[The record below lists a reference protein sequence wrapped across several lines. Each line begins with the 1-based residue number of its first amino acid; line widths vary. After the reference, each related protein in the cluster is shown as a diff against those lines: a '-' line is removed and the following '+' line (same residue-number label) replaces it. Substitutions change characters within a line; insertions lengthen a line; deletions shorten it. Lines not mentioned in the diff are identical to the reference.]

1 MPVVVAIVAAVAL
14 GVGVYWG
21 LERLGAAAILPA
33 ALRTGAWLILA
44 LLVLDLSCAKPPE
57 AARPLVLLDA
67 SLSMAG
73 AGGRWAEARAAAN
86 AAGEVRLVGTLGDDS
101 LPAGGRS
108 ALAGAVAA
116 GAASGR
122 PVWLVTDGEL
132 EDASEIPADV
142 LAQTGIKLFARR
154 RGPDLALVRVAGP
167 ERIAVGDTL
176 RLDVEVSGFDITDRT
191 QVTVDV
197 SSGETRWL
205 TATVPLANGSGAV
218 VIEGALPRTAAPG
231 RHLLTVALRDARDS
245 EPRTDRRLH
254 AIVVLPTPGIVVVAN
269 PANWESRFFSRTIG
283 EVAALPVRGYFA
295 VAPNR
300 WARMGDLAP
309 VSGTEVDQ
317 AVGRADL
324 LVQFGDG
331 ADRARR
337 TAARA
342 RLDWVATSRTSLPAE
357 GDWYLM
363 PGGVSP
369 VSGAFVGL
377 PVDSFPPAAAMVA
390 LTPGPGD
397 WVGLVGQ
404 LSRRGGE
411 RPAVVGRDSAGRRE
425 VMVGVAGLWRWAFR
439 GGQSE
444 QAYRAWVAATT
455 TWLLGASDSA
465 TGRARP
471 IRAVVAQGRPV
482 IFERL
487 RPDVTTLRLDL
498 RGPAG
503 DWSDT
508 LRFDGSGRAEL
519 RLAPGRYDYRL
530 EGGGSGLLGVEV
542 YSEEWIPRPV
552 TVPEREATAA
562 PPPGRAPLRD
572 QLWLFALAIVALS
585 GEWWWRRRAGL
596 R

>member
-1 MPVVVAIVAAVAL
+1 MAAIAL
-14 GVGVYWG
+14 AGGVYWG
-21 LERLGAAAILPA
+21 VERLGAAAIVPA
-33 ALRTGAWLILA
+33 ALRAGAWLILG

-57 AARPLVLLDA
+57 AGRPLVLLDA

-73 AGGRWAEARAAAN
+73 AGARWAEARAAAG
-86 AAGEVRLVGTLGDDS
+86 AAGEVRLVGTLGNDS
-101 LPAGGRS
+101 LPTGGRS
-108 ALAGAVAA
+108 VLANAVAA

-132 EDASEIPADV
+132 EDAAEIPADV
-142 LAQTGIKLFARR
+142 LAQTGIKVFARR
-154 RGPDLALVRVAGP
+154 RGPDLALVRVSGP
-167 ERIAVGDTL
+167 ERIATGDTL
-176 RLDVEVSGFDITDRT
+176 RLDVEVSGFDASDRT

-218 VIEGALPRTAAPG
+218 VVEGALPQTAVPG
-231 RHLLTVALRDARDS
+231 RHLLTVALRDVEDS

-269 PANWESRFFSRTIG
+269 PASWESRFFFRTIG

-295 VAPNR
+295 LAPNR

-309 VSGTEVDQ
+309 VSATEVDQ
-317 AVGRADL
+317 AVARADL

-331 ADRARR
+331 PDRGRR
-337 TAARA
+337 SAARG
-342 RLDWVATSRTSLPAE
+342 RLDWVATSKNSLPAD
-357 GDWYLM
+357 GDWYLI

-369 VSGAFVGL
+369 VAGAFVGL
-377 PVDSFPPAAAMVA
+377 PVDSFPPAAALVA

-425 VMVGVAGLWRWAFR
+425 VLVGAAGLWRWAFR

-471 IRAVVAQGRPV
+471 VRAVVAQGRPV
-482 IFERL
+482 TFERL
-487 RPDVTTLRLDL
+487 RPDVTTLRIDL
-498 RGPAG
+498 RSPTG
-503 DWSDT
+503 DRSDT

-519 RLAPGRYDYRL
+519 LLAPGRYDYRL
-530 EGGGSGLLGVEV
+530 EGGGSGLVGVEV
-542 YSEEWIPRPV
+542 YSEEWLPRPV
-552 TVPEREATAA
+552 VVPEREATVAA
-562 PPPGRAPLRD
+562 PGGRAPLRD
-572 QLWLFALAIVALS
+572 EWWLFALAIAALS

>member
-1 MPVVVAIVAAVAL
+1 MLIVAAVVAAIVL
-14 GVGVYWG
+14 AGGVYWG
-21 LERLGAAAILPA
+21 LERLGRPALVPA
-33 ALRTGAWLILA
+33 ALRAGAWLVLG
-44 LLVLDLSCAKPPE
+44 LLLLDLSCAKSPE
-57 AARPLVLLDA
+57 AGRPLVLLDA

-73 AGGRWAEARAAAN
+73 AGGRWAEAKAAAE
-86 AAGEVRLVGTLGDDS
+86 AAGEVRLVGTLGADS
-101 LPAGGRS
+101 LPSGGRS
-108 ALAGAVAA
+108 ILAGAVAA
-116 GAASGR
+116 AAAGGR

-132 EDASEIPADV
+132 EDAAEIPGDV
-142 LAQTGIKLFARR
+142 LAQTGIKLFARP
-154 RGPDLALVRVAGP
+154 RGPDLALVRVSGP

-176 RLDVEVSGFDITDRT
+176 RLDVEVSGFDIPDRT

-197 SSGETRWL
+197 SSGDARWL
-205 TATVPLANGSGAV
+205 TAVVPLTNGSGAA
-218 VIEGALPRTAAPG
+218 VIEGTLPKAAAPG
-231 RHLLTVALRDARDS
+231 RHLLSVALRDAKDS

-269 PANWESRFFSRTIG
+269 PASWESKFFFRTIG

-309 VSGTEVDQ
+309 VSSAEVDQ
-317 AVGRADL
+317 AVARADL

-331 ADRARR
+331 PDRGRR
-337 TAARA
+337 SAARG
-342 RLDWVATSRTSLPAE
+342 RLDWVATSKASLPAE

-377 PVDSFPPAAAMVA
+377 PVDSFPPAAALVA
-390 LTPGPGD
+390 LTPAPGD

-425 VMVGVAGLWRWAFR
+425 VLVGAAGLWRWAFR

-471 IRAVVAQGRPV
+471 VRAVVTQGRPV
-482 IFERL
+482 VFERL
-487 RPDVTTLRLDL
+487 RADVTTLRVDL
-498 RGPAG
+498 RSPAG
-503 DWSDT
+503 DRSDT

-519 RLAPGRYDYRL
+519 LLAPGRYDYRL
-530 EGGGSGLLGVEV
+530 EGGGSGLVGVEA
-542 YSEEWIPRPV
+542 YSEEWLPRPV
-552 TVPEREATAA
+552 VVAERAA
-562 PPPGRAPLRD
+562 AAAMPAGRAPLRD
-572 QLWLFALAIVALS
+572 QPWLFALAIVALS

>member
-1 MPVVVAIVAAVAL
+1 MVIVAVVIAAIVL
-14 GVGVYWG
+14 SGGVYWG
-21 LERLGAAAILPA
+21 LERLGSAALVPA
-33 ALRTGAWLILA
+33 ALRAGAWLILG
-44 LLVLDLSCAKPPE
+44 LLLLDLSCARPPE
-57 AARPLVLLDA
+57 AGRPLVLLDA

-86 AAGEVRLVGTLGDDS
+86 GAGEVRLVGTLGADS
-101 LPAGGRS
+101 LPTGGRS
-108 ALAGAVAA
+108 ILAGAVAA

-132 EDASEIPADV
+132 EDGSEIPADI
-142 LAQTGIKLFARR
+142 LAQTGIKLFARP
-154 RGPDLALVRVAGP
+154 RGPDLALVRVSGP

-176 RLDVEVSGFDITDRT
+176 RLDVEVSGFEVPDRT
-191 QVTVDV
+191 QVTLDV
-197 SSGETRWL
+197 SSGDVRWL
-205 TATVPLANGSGAV
+205 SATVPLTNGSGAV
-218 VIEGALPRTAAPG
+218 VIEGALPLTAVPG
-231 RHLLTVALRDARDS
+231 RHLLTLALRDARDG

-269 PANWESRFFSRTIG
+269 PASWESRFFFRTIG

-300 WARMGDLAP
+300 WARMGDLTP
-309 VSGTEVDQ
+309 VSAAEVDQ
-317 AVGRADL
+317 AVARADL

-331 ADRARR
+331 PDRSRR
-337 TAARA
+337 SAARG
-342 RLDWVATSRTSLPAE
+342 RLDWVATSKTSLPAE
-357 GDWYLM
+357 GDWYLL

-377 PVDSFPPAAAMVA
+377 PVDSFPPAAALVA

-425 VMVGVAGLWRWAFR
+425 VLVGAAGLWRWAFR

-471 IRAVVAQGRPV
+471 VRAVVAQGRPV
-482 IFERL
+482 VFERL
-487 RPDVTTLRLDL
+487 RPDVSTLRVDL
-498 RGPAG
+498 RHPAG
-503 DWSDT
+503 DRSDT

-519 RLAPGRYDYRL
+519 FLAPGRYDYRL
-530 EGGGSGLLGVEV
+530 EGGGSGLVGVEV
-542 YSEEWIPRPV
+542 YSEEWLPRPV
-552 TVPEREATAA
+552 VVPEREATAA
-562 PPPGRAPLRD
+562 PPAGRAPLRD
-572 QLWLFALAIVALS
+572 QLWLFALVIVTLS